1 MSRLG
6 KTLQQIINL
15 LFSRNFDHRMKY
27 TLNNKPVTNS
37 QDVHR
42 ELHRKQHDKICP
54 ENFLTNF
61 FPSAVISRCVA
72 GFERMEPNK
81 RYISLRSAELAHK
94 IHLERLE
101 KGMMDLEPFR
111 AGFNAFGFGV
121 AAMGIVVGIGVMAWG
136 LGISAAVCS
145 PQALKV
151 LIT

>member
-1 MSRLG
+1 
-6 KTLQQIINL
+6 
-15 LFSRNFDHRMKY
+15 MKY

-61 FPSAVISRCVA
+61 FPSAVISRCIS
-72 GFERMEPNK
+72 GFEGMEPNK

-94 IHLERLE
+94 IHLDRLE

-111 AGFNAFGFGV
+111 DGFNAFGFGV
-121 AAMGIVVGIGVMAWG
+121 AAMGIGVMAWG
-136 LGISAAVCS
+136 LAALVLS
-145 PQALKV
+145 RLALKV